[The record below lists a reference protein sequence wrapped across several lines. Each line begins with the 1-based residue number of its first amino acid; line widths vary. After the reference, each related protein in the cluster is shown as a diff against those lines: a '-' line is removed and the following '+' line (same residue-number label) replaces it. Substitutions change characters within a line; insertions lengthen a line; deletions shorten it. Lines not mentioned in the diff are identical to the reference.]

1 VAVKAAATTPAGA
14 PAARARREVAARE
27 RAGVGPREH

>member
-1 VAVKAAATTPAGA
+1 MAPFEIIAAA
-14 PAARARREVAARE
+14 PAAGARREVAARE